1 MLIDCDRCV
10 MRDIACSDCVVTALL
25 GMPWPKREIGEA
37 EGRALRVL
45 ADARLVAPLRLRERL
60 PRAS

>member
-10 MRDIACSDCVVTALL
+10 MRDIACSDCVVTVLL
-25 GMPWPKREIGEA
+25 SAPDPGQELGEA
-37 EGRALRVL
+37 ERRALRVL
-45 ADARLVAPLRLRERL
+45 ADARMIPPLRLRADL